1 MTITKDSKF
10 LSISGTYDTYY
21 GMKSYTKTLLFP
33 AEWFQ
38 VENLEDF
45 AESLEIELYFGEI
58 DGKYSECFET
68 GFGSFVDLETAL
80 KMAQETVEDGYE
92 YDDWSETR
100 GIEEFDELFEN
111 NFRKFFDDFR
121 EEFKRILKEKTSNQV
136 KFEVVISIDKQEKF
150 EQFLKIIEADFKKI

>member
-1 MTITKDSKF
+1 
-10 LSISGTYDTYY
+10 
-21 GMKSYTKTLLFP
+21 
-33 AEWFQ
+33 
-38 VENLEDF
+38 
-45 AESLEIELYFGEI
+45 
-58 DGKYSECFET
+58 
-68 GFGSFVDLETAL
+68 
-80 KMAQETVEDGYE
+80 MAQETVEDGYE